1 MTYRL
6 PDTLP
11 ALNRIVR
18 KHSLQFSTERQAAFM
33 LQQLAG
39 TRLKFPP
46 KGESCFPVLM
56 RMEKAVAEKSA
67 NLRGSGPSASTVRA
81 DRTVPATPKMS
92 NAVVKSTVRSKR
104 KVGGSPRRNRANLP
118 LASATGFDTGLV
130 IFCDGACEP
139 NPGIGGWGFVV
150 YRDGVEI
157 HSEFGGD
164 VRSTN
169 NIMEMTGALMALRWF
184 ADFSPKLEESVRLLC
199 DSQYVVRGCNE
210 WRHGWKAKGWKRGGP
225 KADAKNSAIAN
236 LGLWRDLDEAL
247 TLVPIT
253 LEWVKGHA
261 GTVGNERADELAGM
275 GRLDALADEVPELVD
290 GIPAALQQQLN
301 YQVA

>member
-1 MTYRL
+1 MTYHI

-11 ALNRIVR
+11 ALNGIVR

-39 TRLKFPP
+39 TRLKFPA

-56 RMEKAVAEKSA
+56 KMEKALSEK
-67 NLRGSGPSASTVRA
+67 G
-81 DRTVPATPKMS
+81 
-92 NAVVKSTVRSKR
+92 TVRSERTVASTASRAKR
-104 KVGGSPRRNRANLP
+104 SKASRTKTPRP
-118 LASATGFDTGLV
+118 VTTSATGFDTGLV

-150 YRDGVEI
+150 YLDDVEI
-157 HSEFGGD
+157 HAEFGGA

-184 ADFSPKLEESVRLLC
+184 AGRGIAEPVRLLC
-199 DSQYVVRGCNE
+199 DSQYVVNGCNV
-210 WRHGWKAKGWKRGGP
+210 WRHGWKAKGWKRGGA
-225 KADAKNSAIAN
+225 KAQAKNAAIAN
-236 LGLWRDLDEAL
+236 LGLWNELDAAL

-275 GRLDALADEVPELVD
+275 GRLDALADEAPELSD
-290 GIPAALQQQLN
+290 GIPAALQQQL
-301 YQVA
+301 AMPA

>member
-1 MTYRL
+1 MSYRL
-6 PDTLP
+6 PDTFP

-18 KHSLQFSTERQAAFM
+18 KHGLQFSTERQAAFM

-46 KGESCFPVLM
+46 KGESCFQVLQ
-56 RMEKAVAEKSA
+56 RMEKALTGNVASD
-67 NLRGSGPSASTVRA
+67 SSTVRT
-81 DRTVPATPKMS
+81 DRTVAATPKMS
-92 NAVVKSTVRSKR
+92 NMLDKSTFRSKR
-104 KVGGSPRRNRANLP
+104 KVGKSRQRNRANLP
-118 LASATGFDTGLV
+118 LASAHREHSEISPSSFDTGLV

-139 NPGIGGWGFVV
+139 NPGVGGWGFVV
-150 YRDGVEI
+150 YRDGAEI

-184 ADFSPKLEESVRLLC
+184 AARGIIEPVRLLC
-199 DSQYVVRGCNE
+199 DSQYVVNGCNV

-225 KADAKNSAIAN
+225 KADAKNAAIAN
-236 LGLWRDLDEAL
+236 LDLWKELDGAL
-247 TLVPIT
+247 GLVPIT

-275 GRLDALADEVPELVD
+275 GRLDALAEEAPELVD
-290 GIPAALQQQLN
+290 GIPTALLQQL
-301 YQVA
+301 AMPA